1 MVTLAG
7 IVRDG
12 CSLYRFYLSWFL
24 MKHQKNWAVLA
35 DKEDSPVFI
44 QVDSLMI
51 SNRIRTYWIFLF
63 FWILNTP
70 FGFGNV
76 KNNISFSEI
85 FFWSYFPA
93 AEIQMGL
100 NLFIIFFMAYYMFV
114 TITSSY
120 FQDFPFHSWLNN
132 AEETQK

>member
-24 MKHQKNWAVLA
+24 VKHQKNWAVLA
-35 DKEDSPVFI
+35 DKEVSPVFI

-70 FGFGNV
+70 FGFRNV

-85 FFWSYFPA
+85 FFWVIFSSSRNPNGVESLYY
-93 AEIQMGL
+93 ILYGIL
-100 NLFIIFFMAYYMFV
+100 HVCYNYKFIF
-114 TITSSY
+114 SR
-120 FQDFPFHSWLNN
+120 FPFSFLI
-132 AEETQK
+132 E